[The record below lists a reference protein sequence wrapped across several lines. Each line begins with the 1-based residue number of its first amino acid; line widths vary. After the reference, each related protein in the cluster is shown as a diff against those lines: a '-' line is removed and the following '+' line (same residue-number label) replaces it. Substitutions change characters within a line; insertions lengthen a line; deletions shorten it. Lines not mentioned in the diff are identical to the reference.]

1 MEVKVFDRIEKKYLI
16 TKGEKTIL
24 LESILENLAEDNYH
38 KSCIY
43 NVYFDNHNHDLIAQS
58 IDWTDFK
65 HKVRARSYGGYNR
78 VFMEIKTKIHGE
90 EENIG
95 FKRRFMITKE
105 DYKKFI
111 SKKKTAEELAKKSVE
126 SPTDVQIARE
136 IDYYFKV
143 FNLRPKIL
151 VIYDRESYRDDNGLR
166 ITFDENLKYRNNDLG
181 FYKTN
186 DDKIYFKDDHN
197 IIMEIKSQGALPLWL
212 VKKLSTLSIFPV
224 RFSKIGRVYQALL
237 NKA

>member
-1 MEVKVFDRIEKKYLI
+1 
-16 TKGEKTIL
+16 
-24 LESILENLAEDNYH
+24 
-38 KSCIY
+38 
-43 NVYFDNHNHDLIAQS
+43 
-58 IDWTDFK
+58 
-65 HKVRARSYGGYNR
+65 
-78 VFMEIKTKIHGE
+78 MEIKTKIHGE
-90 EENIG
+90 EENTG

-126 SPTDVQIARE
+126 SPTDIQIARE

-151 VIYDRESYRDDNGLR
+151 VVYDRESYRNDSGLR
-166 ITFDENLKYRNNDLG
+166 ITFDENLKYRNYDLG

-212 VKKLSTLSIFPV
+212 VKKLSTLSIFLV